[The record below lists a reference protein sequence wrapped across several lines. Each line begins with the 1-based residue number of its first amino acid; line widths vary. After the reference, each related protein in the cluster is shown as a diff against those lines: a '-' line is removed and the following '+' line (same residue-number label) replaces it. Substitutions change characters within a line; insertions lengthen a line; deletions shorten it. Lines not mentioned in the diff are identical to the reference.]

1 MENEQIF
8 DWHRSPIR
16 SSSLLIWR
24 KLNTD
29 RTDEKL
35 FIGFFSLSLN
45 INSVRNE
52 FFRRANGIRN
62 ASFFPSFENRSKIPS
77 SHVSRITFQLKIKNQ
92 QTNKLRSC
100 QLRFIITKPNL
111 YQNED
116 SEKWF
121 GALYDKLTCFHVNKH
136 QNHTQFPF
144 KCLYDFSLR
153 IFSLKISHQK
163 IFFHYFA
170 IEFTSTF

>member
-1 MENEQIF
+1 MTILCAESKRNVI
-8 DWHRSPIR
+8 
-16 SSSLLIWR
+16 
-24 KLNTD
+24 K
-29 RTDEKL
+29 
-35 FIGFFSLSLN
+35 FFS
-45 INSVRNE
+45 
-52 FFRRANGIRN
+52 F
-62 ASFFPSFENRSKIPS
+62 FENRSKILS

-92 QTNKLRSC
+92 QTNKLRLY

-144 KCLYDFSLR
+144 KWPL
-153 IFSLKISHQK
+153 Q
-163 IFFHYFA
+163 FF
-170 IEFTSTF
+170 IVN